1 MPHPHGAHPNVPPPN
16 AQPGPALGI
25 LTRAPHPGTT
35 KTRLAR
41 VIGNDAAAALATAM
55 LQDTVQALHSHD
67 WRTALFVEPGPALDA
82 VRTLTGHPDALPQ
95 TAGDIGR
102 RMQSAAATL
111 FDDEHRP
118 VVLVGTDIPA
128 LRATAI
134 HDALRALAHNDA
146 DVVFGP
152 AHDGGYYLIGLN
164 QLRPGREARL
174 FHHTIAWSTD
184 HVLARSE
191 AVAAAA
197 GLRAVRIET
206 LTDIDTA
213 ADLADLRARLNTPG
227 DHGPAAGPRTR
238 ALAMAIDLPA
248 DD

>member
-1 MPHPHGAHPNVPPPN
+1 MPHPRAAHPNGSPPN

-25 LTRAPHPGTT
+25 LTRAPQPGTT

-41 VIGNDAAAALATAM
+41 IIGDDAAAALATAM
-55 LQDTVQALHSHD
+55 LQDTVQALQSHD
-67 WRTALFVEPGPALDA
+67 WRTVLFVEPGPAMDA

-95 TAGDIGR
+95 TTGDIGR
-102 RMQSAAATL
+102 RMQSAAAAL
-111 FDDEHRP
+111 FNAGHRP

-128 LRATAI
+128 LSATAI
-134 HDALRALAHNDA
+134 HDALRALAHSDA

-164 QLRPGREARL
+164 QLRPGHEARL
-174 FHHTIAWSTD
+174 FRHTIAWSTD
-184 HVLARSE
+184 QVLSRSE
-191 AVAAAA
+191 AVAEAAS
-197 GLRAVRIET
+197 LRHVRIET

-213 ADLADLRARLNTPG
+213 ADLADLRARLNAPG
-227 DHGPAAGPRTR
+227 DRSRPAGPRTR
-238 ALAMAIDLPA
+238 ALAKTIVLPP